1 VGLRPKAPIK
11 TIIHAFAKSDIF
23 ADSTFFASKPGIL
36 QPLAIRW
43 VVPYIM
49 TRKLFLLPILLATTL
64 SLFANIERT
73 FEKSFTIF
81 PGNEVEIDLPSGSI
95 EVTVGD
101 SDQVE
106 IILFQKFKTNHES
119 EADEW
124 LSRFEISVE
133 QNSDAVRLIV
143 KKEDPAGFLSFWKKW
158 NNQVNFSAK
167 ITVPAQVDLRLD
179 TAGGQIRV
187 SGDIDGDIDAD
198 TAGGSIKIDGATGH
212 AKLDTAGGSI
222 TAGSVYGSVHA
233 DTAGG
238 SITISYVG
246 PDASRVYADTAGGGI
261 TIGLD
266 ASGKYSVEADTSG
279 GSVSIDHSG
288 WVAEK
293 KKHSYARGDIN
304 GGGAEVHADTSGGS
318 IRIREARP

>member
-1 VGLRPKAPIK
+1 
-11 TIIHAFAKSDIF
+11 
-23 ADSTFFASKPGIL
+23 
-36 QPLAIRW
+36 
-43 VVPYIM
+43 M
-49 TRKLFLLPILLATTL
+49 TRKLFLLPILFATTL
-64 SLFANIERT
+64 SLFANVERT
-73 FEKSFTIF
+73 LEKSFTIA
-81 PGNEVEIDLPSGSI
+81 PGNEVKIDLPSGSI

-106 IILFQKFKTNHES
+106 ITLFQKFKTNSET
-119 EADEW
+119 EADEL
-124 LSRFEISVE
+124 LSHFEISAE
-133 QNSDAVRLIV
+133 QESDAVRLIV
-143 KKEDPAGFLSFWKKW
+143 KKEDSGGFLSFFKNW
-158 NNQVNFSAK
+158 NNKVNFTAK
-167 ITVPAQVDLRLD
+167 VTVPSHVDLSLY

-187 SGDIDGDIDAD
+187 RGDIDGDIDAD

-238 SITISYVG
+238 GININYVG
-246 PDASRVYADTAGGGI
+246 PNASRVYADTAGGGI

-279 GSVSIDHSG
+279 GSVSVDHSG

-293 KKHSYARGDIN
+293 KKHSYARGHIN
-304 GGGAEVHADTSGGS
+304 GGGADVHADTSGGG